1 MVLIARKWLG
11 IKASLENGNKIKI
24 TTHIPLLQI
33 TLRT

>member
-24 TTHIPLLQI
+24 TIHSDGA
-33 TLRT
+33 RNFK